1 MRTQIPPATRLE
13 LTKTYIIILSFY
25 IRISNRV
32 KGLQKSEGKV
42 NFKEKQWNILWNS
55 ASTAQDLKC
64 YCEQVLNN
72 ECSSRAL
79 RKLYH
84 ILSQDKLVAMTDL
97 IYTLNL
103 GQDFIPNKPK
113 QMMRKK
119 FMNKSIMMSNNAKD
133 LNQALSMSKQNFNS
147 NDINRPQQDQSR
159 EDLIE
164 NNNRPLNS
172 CKQPISIK

>member
-13 LTKTYIIILSFY
+13 LTKTYIIILNFY

-32 KGLQKSEGKV
+32 KGLQKSEGKLK
-42 NFKEKQWNILWNS
+42 FKEKPWNILWNS

-72 ECSSRAL
+72 ECSSRML

-84 ILSQDKLVAMTDL
+84 ILSRDKLVAMTDL

-113 QMMRKK
+113 QMMMKK
-119 FMNKSIMMSNNAKD
+119 FLNKSIMMSNNAKD
-133 LNQALSMSKQNFNS
+133 LNLALSMSKQDFKS

-164 NNNRPLNS
+164 NNMPIIE
-172 CKQPISIK
+172 QPQNEQA